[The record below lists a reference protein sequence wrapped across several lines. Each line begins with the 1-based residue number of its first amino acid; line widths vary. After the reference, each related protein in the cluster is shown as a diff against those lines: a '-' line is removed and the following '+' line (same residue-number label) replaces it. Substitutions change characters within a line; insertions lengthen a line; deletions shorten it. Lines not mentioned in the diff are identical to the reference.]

1 MIPRPITDMFASHNV
16 SSWIGTT
23 VVTPDHHVE
32 GEINEVVIDSVTGR
46 VKYFV
51 VAIGDEIPGRV
62 TTYALPFN
70 DCQFDEQRALCIA
83 RAMYPLRM

>member
-1 MIPRPITDMFASHNV
+1 MMPPPNTSMGASINV

-23 VVTPDHHVE
+23 VVTPDGHIE
-32 GEINEVVIDSVTGR
+32 GEINEVVIDSVTGSVR
-46 VKYFV
+46 YFV
-51 VAIGDEIPGRV
+51 VAIGDEIAGRV

-83 RAMYPLRM
+83 KAMYPLRM